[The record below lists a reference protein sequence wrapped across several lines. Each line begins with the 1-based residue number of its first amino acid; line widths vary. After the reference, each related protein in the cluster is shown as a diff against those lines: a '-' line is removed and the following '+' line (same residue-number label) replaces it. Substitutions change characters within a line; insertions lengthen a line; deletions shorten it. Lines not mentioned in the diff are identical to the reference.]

1 MVSYSSTGTERSV
14 CRCIICKCRICIIW
28 LVFGKVSVFISF
40 FLRIS
45 LQFNMFNFAVIFPRH
60 VEGQKLDR
68 TVWNLSTFHAY
79 VSYHVKVGFLVPMFF
94 SFFFCGLYQ
103 CSLVAYINIILHL
116 FSIESWQCSCRAW
129 FGVIKNILPSFTW
142 LIILHRLG
150 KDLNYHICLSTI
162 VKILLL

>member
-1 MVSYSSTGTERSV
+1 MVSYSSTGTERNA

-79 VSYHVKVGFLVPMFF
+79 VSYHVKVGVSWTKPMFF
-94 SFFFCGLYQ
+94 SFFFVGLPMFFSCIHKYNTSSVQ
-103 CSLVAYINIILHL
+103 YWVMTMLLQSLIWCHKEHITIFYMTYNFA
-116 FSIESWQCSCRAW
+116 
-129 FGVIKNILPSFTW
+129 SF
-142 LIILHRLG
+142 R
-150 KDLNYHICLSTI
+150 
-162 VKILLL
+162 